1 MKALSDAVR
10 TLRTATA
17 LPLRAV
23 TLVFAVCSVPA
34 AAQGAFQTLD
44 PFYQDESARRDFF
57 GGIAV
62 SGEVGYRGPSLL
74 QPAAE
79 GQASPG
85 ALALSAQLDYAL
97 HPQVDLSAIVD
108 LSGGVRQGPVGLSWV
123 IVKPYWHNDRTDYAV
138 RIAVDPASEGS
149 LGFRQTDVAFLS
161 TASLSPRLTHD
172 LAFGVRRV
180 RTGYD
185 ARPLT
190 DAAEEA
196 FEGSLSQLLADG
208 DRVRVIGKELH
219 GAWGYNVLF
228 DPAGSR
234 LSVLL
239 LAEAGDYTLLSAA
252 PPPLVTDGE
261 NGASEER
268 VRGGSGWLRAG
279 LELNRP
285 SYQLAPYV
293 MLPVVTWADVRGE
306 PVRHG
311 PRPDRAR
318 FGVRLTLR

>member
-1 MKALSDAVR
+1 MKALTAAGR
-10 TLRTATA
+10 PHRTAA
-17 LPLRAV
+17 LAL
-23 TLVFAVCSVPA
+23 LVAAAAWGTPV

-62 SGEVGYRGPSLL
+62 SGEVGYRTPSLL
-74 QPAAE
+74 QPASE
-79 GQASPG
+79 GQTAPG

-108 LSGGVRQGPVGLSWV
+108 LSGGVGRGPVGLSWV
-123 IVKPYWHNDRTDYAV
+123 VVKPYWHNDNTDYAI
-138 RIAVDPASEGS
+138 RIAIDPASEGS

-161 TASLSPRLTHD
+161 TASLSPTLTHD
-172 LAFGVRRV
+172 LAFGFRHV
-180 RTGYD
+180 RTGYEQ
-185 ARPLT
+185 RPF
-190 DAAEEA
+190 DGED
-196 FEGSLSQLLADG
+196 GGDPVSQLIADG
-208 DRVRVIGKELH
+208 ERVRVIGKELH

-234 LSVLL
+234 VTFLL
-239 LAEAGDYTLLSAA
+239 LAEAGDYTLLTAA
-252 PPPLVTDGE
+252 SPLVTGE
-261 NGASEER
+261 TQARGQGEEEER
-268 VRGGSGWLRAG
+268 VRGGSGWFRAG
-279 LELNRP
+279 FEFSRP

-293 MLPVVTWADVRGE
+293 TIPLVTWADVRGE

-318 FGVRLTLR
+318 FGVRVTLR

>member
-1 MKALSDAVR
+1 MNALTTSSR
-10 TLRTATA
+10 
-17 LPLRAV
+17 PLRAAV
-23 TLVFAVCSVPA
+23 LALLVGTSLWVPTG

-57 GGIAV
+57 GGLAV
-62 SGEVGYRGPSLL
+62 SGEVGYRAASLL
-74 QPAAE
+74 QPAVD

-97 HPQVDLSAIVD
+97 HPQLDLSAIVD
-108 LSGGVRQGPVGLSWV
+108 LSGGVGRGPVGLSWV
-123 IVKPYWHNDRTDYAV
+123 VVKPYWHNERTDYAV

-149 LGFRQTDVAFLS
+149 LGFRQTDIAFLS
-161 TASLSPRLTHD
+161 TASLSPILTHD
-172 LAFGVRRV
+172 LAFGIRRV

-185 ARPLT
+185 TQPFG
-190 DAAEEA
+190 DEP
-196 FEGSLSQLLADG
+196 GDSLLAQLAADG
-208 DRVRVIGKELH
+208 ERVRVIGKELH

-234 LSVLL
+234 LSLLL
-239 LAEAGDYTLLSAA
+239 LAEAGDYALLSASPPTGTPA
-252 PPPLVTDGE
+252 PDGPGPDTPE
-261 NGASEER
+261 VSEER

-285 SYQLAPYV
+285 SYQIAPYV
-293 MLPVVTWADVRGE
+293 TVPLVTWADVRGE

>member
-1 MKALSDAVR
+1 MKALN
-10 TLRTATA
+10 ATKRPFRAAA
-17 LPLRAV
+17 LALLAGVALGPSAD
-23 TLVFAVCSVPA
+23 
-34 AAQGAFQTLD
+34 AQGAFQTLD

-62 SGEVGYRGPSLL
+62 SGEVSYRAPSLL
-74 QPAAE
+74 QPAVE
-79 GQASPG
+79 GQAAPG

-97 HPQVDLSAIVD
+97 HPRVDLSAIVD
-108 LSGGVRQGPVGLSWV
+108 LSGGVGRGPVGLSWV
-123 IVKPYWHNDRTDYAV
+123 VVKPYWHNEDTDYAV

-161 TASLSPRLTHD
+161 TATLSPTLTHD
-172 LAFGVRRV
+172 LAFGIRRV

-185 ARPLT
+185 ERT
-190 DAAEEA
+190 FDEDAGGDET
-196 FEGSLSQLLADG
+196 SLSVLLAEG
-208 DRVRVIGKELH
+208 ERVRVIGKELH

-234 LSVLL
+234 ISFLV
-239 LAEAGDYTLLSAA
+239 LAEAGDYALLSAS
-252 PPPLVTDGE
+252 PPPLEPEGE
-261 NGASEER
+261 APHEER

-279 LELNRP
+279 LEFNRP

-293 MLPVVTWADVRGE
+293 TIPLVTWADVRGE

-318 FGVRLTLR
+318 FGVRVTLR